1 MMKGRS
7 FGIYSGYRRREVMRR
22 CRAHRNR
29 FWRNIIVSVVVLC
42 GLCSITIFA
51 TAKLLIEPNLENVA
65 GMRAEAVVYR
75 TINQALAAQFAGK
88 IKEEEEDGELFK
100 IRKNEDGRIE
110 MVQADSVAI
119 NILMS
124 ELSVKLQESF
134 QNMNEEKYSVPAGAL
149 LGSKVLSQVG
159 PDIDVRII
167 PMSISS
173 MDFRTEFESQ
183 GINQTKY
190 KIYIELECRIRV
202 LAPFSSQMFNTSS
215 TILVAEAVILG
226 EVPDSYV
233 EVPEDDILDVTD

>member
-1 MMKGRS
+1 
-7 FGIYSGYRRREVMRR
+7 MRR
-22 CRAHRNR
+22 CKGRGRR
-29 FWRNIIVSVVVLC
+29 VLRNIMASIVIC
-42 GLCSITIFA
+42 CILCSVTMFA
-51 TAKLLIEPNLENVA
+51 AAKLLIEPNLESVA
-65 GMRAEAVVYR
+65 EMRAEAVVYR
-75 TINQALAAQFAGK
+75 TINQALVRQFAESG
-88 IKEEEEDGELFK
+88 ESSSELFK
-100 IRKNEDGRIE
+100 ISKNEAGRIE
-110 MVQADSVAI
+110 MVQADSAAI

-134 QNMNEEKYSVPAGAL
+134 QSMEKEKYGVPAGAL
-149 LGSKVLSQVG
+149 LGSKILSQTG
-159 PDIDVRII
+159 PEIDVTII

-226 EVPDSYV
+226 DVPDSYV
-233 EVPEDDILDVTD
+233 EVPEEDILDVT

>member
-100 IRKNEDGRIE
+100 VRKNEDGRIE